1 MALPKL
7 ELNLSEEN
15 DIGFSL
21 KIMGTDKDIGA
32 SKPKIRF
39 TITEAK
45 TGRGWIFNAEKG
57 DCEGDDN
64 GIHVTIPDMKSCGVM
79 EGEKY
84 DGKLEVIMG
93 TRFFTP
99 TEVDIEFIEPLKV
112 EAAITTKS
120 SSETL
125 KEDKS
130 EPAEPEIVKEEL
142 SVESEIDSVIVKK
155 KQPEPVEKPAPV
167 ALKEEKIVKSRPQK
181 ISYRDLSDKERTVV
195 NKIFVAEC
203 KKLGVNNPQKYLK
216 EGTSY
221 TKKRLRALIAKATKQ
236 VVARRKS

>member
-7 ELNLSEEN
+7 ELNLNEEN

-21 KIMGTDKDIGA
+21 KIVGTDKDIGA

-57 DCEGDDN
+57 DCENDDN

-130 EPAEPEIVKEEL
+130 EPEPEIVKEEF

-155 KQPEPVEKPAPV
+155 KQPELVEKPAPV
-167 ALKEEKIVKSRPQK
+167 ALKEEKIIEQPQK
-181 ISYRDLSDKERTVV
+181 KLSYRDLSDKEKAVV

-203 KKLGVNNPQKYLK
+203 KKLGVDKPQKYLK

-221 TKKRLRALIAKATKQ
+221 TKKRLLALIAKATKQ